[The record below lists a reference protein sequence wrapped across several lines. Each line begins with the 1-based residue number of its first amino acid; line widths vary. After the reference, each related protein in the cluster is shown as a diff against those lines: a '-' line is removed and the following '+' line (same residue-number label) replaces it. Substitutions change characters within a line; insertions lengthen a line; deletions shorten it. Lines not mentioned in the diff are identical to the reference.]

1 MKLKKHT
8 WKLVNLQ
15 TKSRPLD
22 HTWSLKKK
30 IKIDGII
37 DKYKKKLVK
46 GFKQFFF
53 FYYFDI
59 YSSCQE

>member
-53 FYYFDI
+53 FLLF
-59 YSSCQE
+59 